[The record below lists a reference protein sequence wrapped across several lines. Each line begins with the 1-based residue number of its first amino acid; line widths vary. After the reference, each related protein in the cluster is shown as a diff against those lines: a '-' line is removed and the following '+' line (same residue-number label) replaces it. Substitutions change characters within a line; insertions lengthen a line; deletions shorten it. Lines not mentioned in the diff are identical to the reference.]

1 MTAALTDSVLA
12 QRMDAL
18 KRANQIRTDRAD
30 LKKALA
36 RGRARIADVLQ
47 DPPECVLTAKVNEL
61 LLALPSYGRVR
72 VNKALAQARVSGTAR
87 IEDLDAAQRT
97 ALARAVYNQAPRDRQ
112 GCRSSSEDSRSR

>member
-1 MTAALTDSVLA
+1 MTAALTDAVLA

-61 LLALPSYGRVR
+61 LLALPRYGRVR
-72 VNKALAQARVSGTAR
+72 VNNALAQARVSATAR

-97 ALARAVYNQAPRDRQ
+97 ALARAVYGHAPRDRQ
-112 GCRSSSEDSRSR
+112 ACRSASEDSRSR

>member
-1 MTAALTDSVLA
+1 MTAALTDAVLA

-36 RGRARIADVLQ
+36 RGGARIADVLQ

-61 LLALPSYGRVR
+61 LLALPRYGRVR

-97 ALARAVYNQAPRDRQ
+97 ALARAVYGQAPRDRQ
-112 GCRSSSEDSRSR
+112 GCRSGSADSRSR

>member
-61 LLALPSYGRVR
+61 LLALPRYGRVR

-97 ALARAVYNQAPRDRQ
+97 ALARAVYGHAPRNRQ
-112 GCRSSSEDSRSR
+112 SCQSGIEDSRSR